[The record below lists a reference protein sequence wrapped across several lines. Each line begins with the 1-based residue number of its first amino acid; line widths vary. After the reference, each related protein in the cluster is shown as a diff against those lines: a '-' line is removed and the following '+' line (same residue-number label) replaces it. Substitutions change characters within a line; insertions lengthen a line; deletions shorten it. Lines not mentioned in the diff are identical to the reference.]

1 MIIKE
6 FDLEDVFVMSQI
18 IDKMGL
24 DADVKKII
32 EQVQTAQ
39 LSNKTD
45 AQKVGKEVL
54 VAIGV
59 DLISKF
65 IRNFHKAGKE
75 VKQLIANL
83 TGKTVD
89 EVAKMPLREMKA
101 FFTELAGDGEFIDF
115 LKQQGQSTEQP

>member
-1 MIIKE
+1 MITKE

-59 DLISKF
+59 DLIGKF
-65 IRNFHKAGKE
+65 IRNLHKAHKE

-83 TGKTVD
+83 TGKTVE

>member
-32 EQVQTAQ
+32 EQVQTSQ

-59 DLISKF
+59 DLIGKF
-65 IRNFHKAGKE
+65 IRNLHKARKE

-101 FFTELAGDGEFIDF
+101 FFVELAGDGEFIDF
-115 LKQQGQSTEQP
+115 LKQQGQSTEQL

>member
-1 MIIKE
+1 MITKE

-65 IRNFHKAGKE
+65 IRNLHKAGKE

>member
-1 MIIKE
+1 MITKE

-65 IRNFHKAGKE
+65 IRNLHKAGNE

>member
-65 IRNFHKAGKE
+65 IRNLHKAGKE

-101 FFTELAGDGEFIDF
+101 FFAELAGDGEFIDF

>member
-1 MIIKE
+1 MITKD

-39 LSNKTD
+39 LSNKVD

-59 DLISKF
+59 DLIGKF
-65 IRNFHKAGKE
+65 IRNLHKAGKE

-101 FFTELAGDGEFIDF
+101 FFAELAGDGEFIDF
-115 LKQQGQSTEQP
+115 LKQQGQSTEQL

>member
-1 MIIKE
+1 MITKE

-39 LSNKTD
+39 LSNKSD

-59 DLISKF
+59 DLIGKF
-65 IRNFHKAGKE
+65 IRNLHKAHKE

-115 LKQQGQSTEQP
+115 LKQQGQSTEQL

>member
-1 MIIKE
+1 MITKE

-39 LSNKTD
+39 LSNKSD

-59 DLISKF
+59 DLIGKF
-65 IRNFHKAGKE
+65 IRNLHKAHKE

-101 FFTELAGDGEFIDF
+101 FFTELAGDCEFIDF
-115 LKQQGQSTEQP
+115 LKQQGQSTEQL

>member
-1 MIIKE
+1 MITKE

-59 DLISKF
+59 DLIGKF
-65 IRNFHKAGKE
+65 IRNLHKAGKE

-83 TGKTVD
+83 TGKTVE
-89 EVAKMPLREMKA
+89 EVAKMPLREMKV

>member
-1 MIIKE
+1 MITKE
-6 FDLEDVFVMSQI
+6 FDIEDVFVMSQI

-39 LSNKTD
+39 LSGKAD

-59 DLISKF
+59 DLIGKF
-65 IRNFHKAGKE
+65 IRNLHKAHKE